1 MTDRNHAVSP
11 DRGGSQPANDTP
23 SYGST
28 HLRHPTQPPLRIP
41 QTVTETTGPRFTPA
55 RFAAN
60 ARSVGDQRQAGAGR
74 AHHRPR
80 PRGG

>member
-1 MTDRNHAVSP
+1 MTTEATPFRPIVV
-11 DRGGSQPANDTP
+11 GSQPANDTP

-41 QTVTETTGPRFTPA
+41 QTVTETTGPHFAAA
-55 RFAAN
+55 RFGRN
-60 ARSVGDQRQAGAGR
+60 ARLVGGERQAGARR
-74 AHHRPR
+74 AYHRPR